1 MYEIFFVNLS
11 YVDRNT
17 DTNVLTPEV
26 LVTGAS
32 EDHQCSAESPSGLLW
47 STLSPGDV
55 FTTNR
60 LAVPGQLPSS
70 SSASQVRI
78 FAVLY
83 FTYFYRGI
91 LSITYIYVLF
101 ITDHP
106 RSGVVYDFGRV
117 CLSDDNFR
125 KL

>member
-1 MYEIFFVNLS
+1 M
-11 YVDRNT
+11 DRNT

-60 LAVPGQLPSS
+60 LAVPRQLPSS
-70 SSASQVRI
+70 SSAPQVRELGLFYISHTSIAVFRRLLI
-78 FAVLY
+78 FC
-83 FTYFYRGI
+83 I
-91 LSITYIYVLF
+91 I
-101 ITDHP
+101 
-106 RSGVVYDFGRV
+106 
-117 CLSDDNFR
+117 
-125 KL
+125 